1 MMNKKQWYRETDK
14 ANAHSNA
21 FLEELELTYPADLV
35 PLHLVILMTKC
46 VNGLIQF
53 GIKKEDV
60 LARLEE
66 DIDKYEKRY
75 QDQLA
80 GLN

>member
-1 MMNKKQWYRETDK
+1 MMNKKKWYREADK

-21 FLEELELTYPADLV
+21 FLEELESTYPADLV
-35 PLHLVILMTKC
+35 TLHLAILMVKC

-66 DIDKYEKRY
+66 DIDRYEKCY